1 MSCRSRRRG
10 IWIWHHLKSV
20 PIGKTRFI
28 RSLIM
33 LRNTLR
39 PALRTS
45 KIVIRTSKQ
54 SADRGSAVHTH
65 FKNRNAYIVNRTSK
79 RSPPAYQHPQ
89 FQRFYHLRRLRA
101 EVAAGHFALFWRDRI
116 RKQRIA
122 IHCPYRRQDIAQWGQ
137 LGLPSVCKRPFGQRP
152 GMIPKYEVPFAAA
165 MAKNEERHEE
175 LREARGEGE
184 RQ

>member
-1 MSCRSRRRG
+1 MHFDKVFLYRISGLTGFFERLRLKILSIPKSCRE
-10 IWIWHHLKSV
+10 KSV

-101 EVAAGHFALFWRDRI
+101 EVAAGHIALFWRDRI
-116 RKQRIA
+116 
-122 IHCPYRRQDIAQWGQ
+122 
-137 LGLPSVCKRPFGQRP
+137 
-152 GMIPKYEVPFAAA
+152 
-165 MAKNEERHEE
+165 
-175 LREARGEGE
+175 
-184 RQ
+184 